1 MKSTFSGILMAL
13 ALIMMIVI
21 GVVAL
26 AEGPG
31 SETPDIPEAPATE
44 TTADSTALQD
54 AFKAYSE
61 AKTSSY
67 QESLEAELKAFVEAG
82 KLTQEQADLIL
93 NYYKEQQALRDGV
106 CPNCGYQFQNSQ
118 GRNGRMNGGF
128 GGKGSRN
135 NGMFGGK
142 GGRGMMGQIPSG
154 NQDNG
159 SANGTSFMPGSESL
173 PAMTG
178 TI

>member
-1 MKSTFSGILMAL
+1 MKNTFSGILIAL
-13 ALIMMIVI
+13 TLVMMVV
-21 GVVAL
+21 GAVAL
-26 AEGPG
+26 AEGPE
-31 SETPDIPEAPATE
+31 SETPAVPEAPVTEAT
-44 TTADSTALQD
+44 TDSTALQD
-54 AFKAYSE
+54 AFKAYND

-67 QESLEAELKAFVEAG
+67 QESLEAELKAFVESG

-106 CPNCGYQFQNSQ
+106 CPNCGYQFQNGQ

-128 GGKGSRN
+128 GGKGGRSK
-135 NGMFGGK
+135 GGFGGK

-154 NQDNG
+154 TQDNG
-159 SANGTSFMPGSESL
+159 NASGTSFMPGMESL
-173 PAMTG
+173 PDMTG